1 MNAQSATA
9 DRDAI
14 RAAIDRLLAGTPRRS
29 NGSLTIVAL
38 ADEANVKRHLLTHRH
53 TDLKD
58 DFYARVRARGHVP
71 DNERKLRD
79 DLTKAQSRI
88 TELVAENNKLQ
99 GENDALARIVNVL
112 ELENHELRTGT
123 GRSGRLVALPSTNGH
138 RSKGAPT
145 QHAGT

>member
-1 MNAQSATA
+1 MNARSATA

-14 RAAIDRLLAGTPRRS
+14 RAAIDRLLAGTPLRS

-79 DLTKAQSRI
+79 DLNKATDRIKELI
-88 TELVAENNKLQ
+88 TEINKLQ
-99 GENDALARIVNVL
+99 GENDAFARIINVL
-112 ELENHELRTGT
+112 ELENHQLRTGT
-123 GRSGRLVALPSTNGH
+123 GRTGHLVALPAAH
-138 RSKGAPT
+138 ER
-145 QHAGT
+145 

>member
-1 MNAQSATA
+1 MNARPATA

-14 RAAIDRLLAGTPRRS
+14 RAAIDRLLAGTPLRS

-58 DFYARVRARGHVP
+58 EFYARVRARGHVP

-79 DLTKAQSRI
+79 DLSKALGRI
-88 TELVAENNKLQ
+88 KELVAENTKLQ
-99 GENDALARIVNVL
+99 EENDALARIVNVL

-123 GRSGRLVALPSTNGH
+123 ARSGRLVALPSASNH
-138 RSKGAPT
+138 LPD
-145 QHAGT
+145 

>member
-14 RAAIDRLLAGTPRRS
+14 RAAIDRLLAGTPLRS

-58 DFYARVRARGHVP
+58 EFYARVRARGHVP

-79 DLTKAQSRI
+79 DLSKGLGRI
-88 TELVAENNKLQ
+88 KELVAENTKLQ

-112 ELENHELRTGT
+112 ELENHVLRTGT
-123 GRSGRLVALPSTNGH
+123 ARSGRLVALPSASNH
-138 RSKGAPT
+138 LPD
-145 QHAGT
+145 

>member
-1 MNAQSATA
+1 MNARSATA

-14 RAAIDRLLAGTPRRS
+14 RAAIDRLLAGTPLRS

-79 DLTKAQSRI
+79 DLTKALGRI
-88 TELVAENNKLQ
+88 RELVAERNQLQ
-99 GENDALARIVNVL
+99 AENDALARIINVIK
-112 ELENHELRTGT
+112 LENHELRLRT
-123 GRSGRLVALPSTNGH
+123 GRTSRLIALSSAND
-138 RSKGAPT
+138 R
-145 QHAGT
+145 

>member
-1 MNAQSATA
+1 MNAQSSTA

-14 RAAIDRLLAGTPRRS
+14 RAAIDRLLAGTPLRS

-58 DFYARVRARGHVP
+58 EFYARLRTRGHVP

-79 DLTKAQSRI
+79 DLSK
-88 TELVAENNKLQ
+88 
-99 GENDALARIVNVL
+99 
-112 ELENHELRTGT
+112 
-123 GRSGRLVALPSTNGH
+123 ALPSASNH
-138 RSKGAPT
+138 LPD
-145 QHAGT
+145 

>member
-1 MNAQSATA
+1 MNARSATA

-14 RAAIDRLLAGTPRRS
+14 RGAIDRLLAGTPLRS

-58 DFYARVRARGHVP
+58 EFYARVRAHGHIP

-79 DLTKAQSRI
+79 DLTKATDRI
-88 TELVAENNKLQ
+88 KELLAEVNKLR
-99 GENDALARIVNVL
+99 GEKDAFARIINVL
-112 ELENHELRTGT
+112 ELENHHLRTGT
-123 GRSGRLVALPSTNGH
+123 GGNGRLVALPTA
-138 RSKGAPT
+138 RER
-145 QHAGT
+145 